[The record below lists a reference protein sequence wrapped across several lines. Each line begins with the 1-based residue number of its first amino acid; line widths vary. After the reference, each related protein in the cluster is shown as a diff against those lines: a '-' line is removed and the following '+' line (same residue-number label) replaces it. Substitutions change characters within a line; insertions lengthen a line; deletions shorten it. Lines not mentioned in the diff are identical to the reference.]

1 LSILLIF
8 LAYVKFVI
16 MPLSADS
23 DRFQELAERKKIETE
38 ELNLIVAEIKNIE
51 TSYIKLNS
59 KYRYFPETL
68 SLLGY
73 IEKTVENLNLKI
85 KIIKLNQKDSLT
97 SENQIINYVY
107 LQLSGMEIEEAITLL
122 NGINSSAYT
131 LKTNSVEL
139 KNDTDNKFSLSIEIQ
154 SAVLKK

>member
-1 LSILLIF
+1 MLTLLIF
-8 LAYVKFVI
+8 LAYIKFVI

-23 DRFQELAERKKIETE
+23 DKFKELAERKKIETE
-38 ELNLIVAEIKNIE
+38 ELNLIVSEIKNLE
-51 TSYIKLNS
+51 NAYIKLNS

-73 IEKTVENLNLKI
+73 VEKTVENLNLKI

-97 SENQIINYVY
+97 SETQITNSVY
-107 LQLSGMEIEEAITLL
+107 LQLSGMEIEEAINLL
-122 NGINSSAYT
+122 NSLNNSGYT
-131 LKTNSVEL
+131 LKINLAEL
-139 KNDTDNKFSLSIEIQ
+139 KKDSNNKFSLSVEIQ